1 MPTSIEP
8 LTCLRC
14 PGVTLIPSLEESTD
28 TITFLQCPSCHRPYK
43 KRPGTPLT
51 YRWLHPV
58 TIALYWV
65 IFEDEPVLR
74 AESIAEDLVRGGP
87 SDELL
92 EMIEEIELELDQ
104 PTQPVRDA
112 LENRATEEK
121 CREYLR
127 ALVSHVRARL

>member
-1 MPTSIEP
+1 
-8 LTCLRC
+8 
-14 PGVTLIPSLEESTD
+14 
-28 TITFLQCPSCHRPYK
+28 
-43 KRPGTPLT
+43 
-51 YRWLHPV
+51 V